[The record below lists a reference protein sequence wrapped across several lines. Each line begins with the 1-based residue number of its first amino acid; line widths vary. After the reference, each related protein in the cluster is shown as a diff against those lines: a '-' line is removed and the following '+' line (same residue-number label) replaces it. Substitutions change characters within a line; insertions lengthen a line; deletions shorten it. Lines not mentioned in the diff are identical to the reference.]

1 MRKRAVKS
9 VDPARSLWWVVQLA
23 VGALVGFGPYMAGA
37 WDSVV
42 GTVVGGVIAVV
53 VAVTPWFREY
63 VSARARGRNAA
74 IAAGAAGTVA
84 GAASSPPRVHASDW
98 DTSEFVARDLECE
111 LRDHLERKI
120 PVVVE
125 GPSMAGKT
133 RLVLHALN
141 ALLPTAPLWFPTG
154 DGDIERLLRDDQSP
168 ARNSV
173 VFLDDMDR
181 FLSNQSLTL
190 NLVEQWRSAGCTV
203 VATMTSSQYERFRD
217 QAEAKLPGWDALNR
231 FARLRLRPLL
241 SDGELEAVR
250 GTGYASHLSSIRDVG
265 LAPFLGGA
273 PRARER
279 FREDREAHR

>member
-1 MRKRAVKS
+1 
-9 VDPARSLWWVVQLA
+9 
-23 VGALVGFGPYMAGA
+23 
-37 WDSVV
+37 
-42 GTVVGGVIAVV
+42 
-53 VAVTPWFREY
+53 
-63 VSARARGRNAA
+63 
-74 IAAGAAGTVA
+74 
-84 GAASSPPRVHASDW
+84 
-98 DTSEFVARDLECE
+98 
-111 LRDHLERKI
+111 
-120 PVVVE
+120 
-125 GPSMAGKT
+125 MAGKT

-231 FARLRLRPLL
+231 FTRLRLRPLL
-241 SDGELEAVR
+241 SDGELEAAAAADPSASGVTHYLR
-250 GTGYASHLSSIRDVG
+250 AASSSPSQEVKERVFTRILEDASLSNDHLDALLEGFAVDSHRELTAPFTARYLGALDEMWRDRPQEVATSVVLGLFPACGGQEDLEAVNAWLASHEPAPAALRRLVLGRRDE
-265 LAPFLGGA
+265 LARSLQ
-273 PRARER
+273 ARR
-279 FREDREAHR
+279 TRSDLA